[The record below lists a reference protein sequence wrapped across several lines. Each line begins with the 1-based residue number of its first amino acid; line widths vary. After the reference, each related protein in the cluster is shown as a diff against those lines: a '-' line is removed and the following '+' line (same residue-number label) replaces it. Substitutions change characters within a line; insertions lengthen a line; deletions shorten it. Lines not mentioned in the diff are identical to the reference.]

1 MNELVISIE
10 QMAYNGVGYQIAQT
24 TNGRYIATV
33 RVPGIKRFINMA
45 AESREEAISLVHVF
59 IDATYPKENNE

>member
-1 MNELVISIE
+1 MTELVIRIE
-10 QMAYNGVGYQIAQT
+10 RMEFNGVGYQIAQT

-33 RVPGIKRFINMA
+33 RLWGLKRFINMA
-45 AESREEAISLVHVF
+45 AESREEANSLAHVF